1 MSTNQLFCTQ
11 KLVFEPKHTILK
23 PPCIA
28 FLELKFVIELE
39 SILLLLFELN
49 CFEIIIL
56 FEGELFDESDSS
68 LFPAELSLV
77 SPTSET
83 AGEFMISELH
93 EFEVLG
99 EEVGGGDVEE
109 EVDCC

>member
-1 MSTNQLFCTQ
+1 M
-11 KLVFEPKHTILK
+11 
-23 PPCIA
+23 
-28 FLELKFVIELE
+28 IELE

-83 AGEFMISELH
+83 AGEPMISELH